1 MQWQEIIEFLG
12 GAAAIAGTIAF
23 LGKKAIEAYL
33 AGRVEAYKS
42 NLERIASEHSI
53 RFQRLHSERA
63 EVIKDFYGKL
73 ILLDESLHSA
83 LRPFQAVGEPGLK
96 EKVKNIGDQFN
107 YLRYYF
113 LPKRIF
119 FEEKVCEL
127 IDRILEAARGVFFD
141 ITTYEVDTNDLS
153 YKYDRELLNERHEFW
168 EKARN
173 IHKNEILELKKQL
186 EKEFRGILGINT

>member
-42 NLERIASEHSI
+42 NLEKIASEHSI

-73 ILLDESLHSA
+73 VLLDESLYSA

-96 EKVKNIGDQFN
+96 EKVKNIADQFN
-107 YLRYYF
+107 DLRNYF

-127 IDRILEAARGVFFD
+127 IDRILV
-141 ITTYEVDTNDLS
+141 
-153 YKYDRELLNERHEFW
+153 
-168 EKARN
+168 
-173 IHKNEILELKKQL
+173 
-186 EKEFRGILGINT
+186 